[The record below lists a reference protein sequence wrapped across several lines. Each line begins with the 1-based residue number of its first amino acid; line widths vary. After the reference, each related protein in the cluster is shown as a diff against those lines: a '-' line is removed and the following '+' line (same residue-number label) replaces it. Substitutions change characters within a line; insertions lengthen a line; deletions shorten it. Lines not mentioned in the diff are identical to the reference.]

1 VTASGIVIHS
11 PTFQSMPCMKSIF
24 ILTGAGISAESGIP
38 TFRCADG
45 LWEGYHLEDVACP
58 EAFRRD
64 PSLVHRFYNMRREK
78 IVGAEPNAAHYAL
91 ARLQREYP
99 GAVTLVTQ
107 NVDDLHERA
116 GSTSVIHMHGEAMK
130 ARCLR
135 CGDIS
140 PCGISLDETHT
151 CPACGKT
158 GCLRPHIVWFG
169 EIPLF
174 MEDIEAALLKADL
187 FLSIGTSG
195 VVYPAAGFA
204 RAAALNG
211 CRTIEVN
218 PDSTEISQ
226 HFAEHLRGPAS
237 VKVPEW
243 VEGILSADS

>member
-1 VTASGIVIHS
+1 
-11 PTFQSMPCMKSIF
+11 MKSIF

-38 TFRCADG
+38 TFRGADG
-45 LWEGYHLEDVACP
+45 LWEGHNLEDVACP
-58 EAFRRD
+58 AAFRRD
-64 PSLVHRFYNMRREK
+64 PSLVYRFYNMRREK
-78 IVGAEPNAAHYAL
+78 IVKAQPDPAHFAL

-99 GAVTLVTQ
+99 GTVTLVTQ

-116 GSTSVIHMHGEAMK
+116 GSTGVIHMHGEAMK
-130 ARCLR
+130 SRCLR

-140 PCGISLDETHT
+140 PCGVSLDETHA

-158 GCLRPHIVWFG
+158 GTLRPHIVWFM

-174 MEDIEAALLKADL
+174 MEEIETTLLKADL

-195 VVYPAAGFA
+195 FVYPAAGFA
-204 RAAALNG
+204 RTAARNG
-211 CRTIEVN
+211 CRTIEVS

-226 HFAEHLRGPAS
+226 NFDEHLRGPAT

-243 VEGILSADS
+243 VEGILSAARAI